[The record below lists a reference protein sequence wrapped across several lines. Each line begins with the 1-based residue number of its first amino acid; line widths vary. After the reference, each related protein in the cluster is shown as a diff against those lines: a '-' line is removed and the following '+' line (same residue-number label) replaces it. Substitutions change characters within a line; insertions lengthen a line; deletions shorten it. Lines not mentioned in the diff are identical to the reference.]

1 MGKVETYSL
10 EPRVSCGIFLWSAF
24 TERERDMRRLTLSL
38 NRSNSLRAFSNSCC
52 SDAELDGGGVDGPG
66 SDGGCAQVDGPGSD
80 GGCAQVDGPGSEGG
94 CAPVDGPESDGGCAH
109 VDDPSSS
116 SVGSGL
122 DRGRF
127 KSKSK
132 LSCWGELPVDF
143 GNSNTDISAEGNTP
157 RSGNGSEP
165 TDE

>member
-10 EPRVSCGIFLWSAF
+10 EPRVSCGNFLWSAL

-38 NRSNSLRAFSNSCC
+38 NRSSSLRAFSNSCC

-66 SDGGCAQVDGPGSD
+66 SDGGCAQVDGPGS
-80 GGCAQVDGPGSEGG
+80 EGG
-94 CAPVDGPESDGGCAH
+94 CAPVDGPGSDVGCAH

-157 RSGNGSEP
+157 RSGNDSEP
-165 TDE
+165 IDE